1 MINTRWTAV
10 WVLYWARIHGKTS
23 QTNRTVDGLWLKTQH
38 GAKRPRRAATLE
50 LVSRNTEATAA
61 RSEPL
66 SSFIAP
72 SCSWI
77 SLHMQRHRRETWCVQ
92 GPPLQLV
99 HCKTA
104 VHFSQMSWLL
114 VELFGILCVIFISVS
129 IALPRVYIFLSNQTQ
144 QRLTSLVRLLSLRGK
159 TRLYELKHTKHKSEG
174 IIVCLLCCLV
184 VLCYHSIAK
193 RCDNWCLN
201 KKKSWNTKSLTWR
214 CSNSS

>member
-1 MINTRWTAV
+1 MALNVAWAYREFQVEELILFYSLCYNYSSIRLYHVSDMINTRWTAV

-129 IALPRVYIFLSNQTQ
+129 IALPRV
-144 QRLTSLVRLLSLRGK
+144 
-159 TRLYELKHTKHKSEG
+159 
-174 IIVCLLCCLV
+174 
-184 VLCYHSIAK
+184 
-193 RCDNWCLN
+193 
-201 KKKSWNTKSLTWR
+201 
-214 CSNSS
+214 